1 MPIVKTTEKG
11 QVVIP
16 AEIRKKYH
24 ITKGTKVIILDK
36 DGQIILKPI
45 LKEPVKDA
53 RGIFKKGSSALKILI
68 KDRVE
73 DANI

>member
-16 AEIRKKYH
+16 AEIRKRYH

-45 LKEPVKDA
+45 LNEPVKDA
-53 RGIFKKGSSALKILI
+53 RGIF
-68 KDRVE
+68 R
-73 DANI
+73 